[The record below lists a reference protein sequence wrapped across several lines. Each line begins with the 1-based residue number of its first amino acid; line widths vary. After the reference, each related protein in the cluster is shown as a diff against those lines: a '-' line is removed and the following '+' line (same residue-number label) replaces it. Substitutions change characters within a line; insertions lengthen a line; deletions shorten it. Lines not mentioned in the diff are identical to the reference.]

1 MRGSTSMTSPWFDV
15 YLTAIKFPLV
25 PLWAGFSAQVMKP
38 FAVENDFTLDAP
50 EDGLATAFGFGA
62 FGFDTFLDAGG
73 GLAAAFGFG
82 TFLGE
87 GGAFNLEER
96 LGGLFGAF
104 DALPPKN
111 PLTALVILETADA
124 ALLSKPEDWF

>member
-1 MRGSTSMTSPWFDV
+1 MTSPRFDV
-15 YLTAIKFPLV
+15 YLTVVKFPFA
-25 PLWAGFSAQVMKP
+25 PLWAGFSAQAMKP
-38 FAVENDFTLDAP
+38 LFPLNLNVILDAP
-50 EDGLATAFGFGA
+50 DGLGA
-62 FGFDTFLDAGG
+62 FGLGAFGLD
-73 GLAAAFGFG
+73 AFGFG
-82 TFLGE
+82 TFLGA

-124 ALLSKPEDWF
+124 ALLSKPEVWS